1 MLVHR
6 VTNQLERLVVH
17 RPSRI
22 RVVTARRPVDEIELP
37 QVGVVLGA
45 SRTCDVVIDDPTVSG
60 RHASIVP
67 ADGGFDVKDLG
78 SRNGTWLDG
87 VALTQAM
94 VPVGTMLRLGSVLVQ
109 LLPAEESVEMEP
121 SEASS
126 FGALVG
132 QSRVMRQV
140 YATLERASASTAPV
154 LLLGES
160 GTGKELAAR
169 AIHDHGPRKN
179 GPFVVFDC
187 GAAGESLV
195 ESELFG
201 FKRGAFTGAFA
212 DRPGAMALADQG
224 TLFLD
229 EIGDLPLA
237 LQPKLLRLLERGE
250 VTPLG
255 ARKSE
260 RYDVRFVSA
269 THRDLWA
276 EVGAATFRGDLFYR
290 LAVVEVHL
298 PPLRSH
304 PEDIAALVAAF
315 LRANGAHA
323 DGITGP
329 SLDRLMRY
337 AWPGNVRELRN
348 AVTRGVVLS
357 PPGSRFEDMPIF
369 LRSAA
374 STADE
379 PLARA
384 DVPYHVAKD
393 AVLAR
398 FERDYL
404 TDLLRRS
411 GDNLSQAART
421 AGVERKH
428 LYKVLARAGL
438 LPRTRS
444 EPAEPDEDG

>member
-1 MLVHR
+1 MLIHR
-6 VTNQLERLVVH
+6 VTNLVERSSARAPTRL
-17 RPSRI
+17 
-22 RVVTARRPVDEIELP
+22 RVVLPKRPAVEIALP

-45 SRTCDVVIDDPTVSG
+45 SPECDVVIDDPAVSG
-60 RHASIVP
+60 RHAAIVP
-67 ADGGFDVKDLG
+67 TESGFTVKDLG

-87 VALTQAM
+87 TALTQAT
-94 VPVGTMLRLGSVLVQ
+94 VPVGTMLRLGSALVQ
-109 LLPAEESVEMEP
+109 LLPAEESVEIAP
-121 SEASS
+121 SAASS

-132 QSRVMRQV
+132 QSQAMRQV
-140 YATLERASASTAPV
+140 YAMLERASPSAAPV

-169 AIHDHGPRKN
+169 AVHDHSPRKD

-187 GAAGESLV
+187 GAAGESLI

-212 DRPGAMALADQG
+212 DRPGAFALADKG

-229 EIGDLPLA
+229 EIGDLPLS

-260 RYDVRFVSA
+260 HYDVRFVAA
-269 THRDLWA
+269 THRDLWS
-276 EVGAATFRGDLFYR
+276 EVGAGTFRGDLFYR

-298 PPLRSH
+298 PPLRRH
-304 PEDIAALVAAF
+304 PEDIPALVTAF
-315 LRANGAHA
+315 LQANGARV
-323 DGITGP
+323 DDIEGP
-329 SLDRLMRY
+329 ALARLRSY
-337 AWPGNVRELRN
+337 SWPGNVRELRN
-348 AVTRGVVLS
+348 TVTRAVALS
-357 PPGSRFEDMPIF
+357 APGTRFAEMPIL
-369 LRSAA
+369 LRSL
-374 STADE
+374 STAAEE

-384 DVPYHVAKD
+384 DVPFNEARD
-393 AVLAR
+393 ALVAR

-404 TDLLRRS
+404 IDLLRRS
-411 GDNLSQAART
+411 GDNLSQAARL
-421 AGVERKH
+421 AGLERKH

-438 LPRTRS
+438 LPRGKTDPP
-444 EPAEPDEDG
+444 EAPEDG